1 MGNRGQVNE
10 EVTQLII
17 HPEVQAAL
25 DAGRPVVALESTLI
39 THGLPHPK
47 NLDVALALEAVVR
60 EAGAVPATIA
70 LLSGQITVGLTDEQL
85 VYLAEAKN
93 VRKCSRRD
101 LPIAVGRGEDGATT
115 VAGTMIV
122 AHMVGIRVFATG
134 GIGGVHRGHPFDVSA
149 DLLELGR
156 TPVTVVCAGAKAI
169 LDLPLTLE
177 VLETQG
183 VPVIGYRTEEFPA
196 FYTRSSGLP
205 VDVRCDTPQEVAAV
219 VRARDDLNLLGG
231 TLVTV
236 PVPPED
242 ELSAAEAEVAI
253 ATALA
258 EAEAQEIKGKAVT
271 PFLLARVSELTG
283 EASLRANVALLLN
296 NARVAS
302 AIAVALVA

>member
-1 MGNRGQVNE
+1 
-10 EVTQLII
+10 
-17 HPEVQAAL
+17 
-25 DAGRPVVALESTLI
+25 VVALESTLI

-70 LLSGQITVGLTDEQL
+70 LLSGQITVGLTEEQL
-85 VYLAEAKN
+85 VYLAKAKN

-122 AHMVGIRVFATG
+122 AHMAGIRVFATG

-156 TPVTVVCAGAKAI
+156 TPVTVICAGAKAI

-177 VLETQG
+177 VLETHG

-205 VDVRCDTPQEVAAV
+205 IDVRCDTPQEVAAV
-219 VRARDDLNLLGG
+219 VRARDDLNLPGG

>member
-1 MGNRGQVNE
+1 
-10 EVTQLII
+10 
-17 HPEVQAAL
+17 
-25 DAGRPVVALESTLI
+25 VVALESTLI
-39 THGLPHPK
+39 THGLPRPK
-47 NLDVALALEAVVR
+47 NLEVARTMEAAVR

-70 LLSGQITVGLTDEQL
+70 ILGGRITVGLTGGQL
-85 VYLAEAKN
+85 QYLAGAQN

-115 VAGTMIV
+115 VAGTMLV
-122 AHMVGIRVFATG
+122 AHMAGVRVFATG

-183 VPVIGYRTEEFPA
+183 VPVIGYGTDEFPA
-196 FYTRSSGLP
+196 FYTCSSGLP
-205 VDVRCDTPQEVAAV
+205 VDVRCDTPEEVAAI
-219 VRARDDLNLLGG
+219 VRTRDALELPGG

-236 PVPPED
+236 PVPAED
-242 ELSAAEAEVAI
+242 ELPAAEAEAAI
-253 ATALA
+253 TRALA
-258 EAEAQEIKGKAVT
+258 EAEAQCITGKAVT

-283 EASLRANVALLLN
+283 QASLQANIALLLN

-302 AIAVALVA
+302 AIALALSK

>member
-1 MGNRGQVNE
+1 
-10 EVTQLII
+10 
-17 HPEVQAAL
+17 
-25 DAGRPVVALESTLI
+25 VALESTLI

-70 LLSGQITVGLTDEQL
+70 LLSGQITVGLTEEQL

-122 AHMVGIRVFATG
+122 AHMAGIRVFATG

-205 VDVRCDTPQEVAAV
+205 IDVRCDTPQEVAAV
-219 VRARDDLNLLGG
+219 VRARDDLNLRGG